1 MNYQNLPKPTVL
13 IAIYEESY
21 RALITFI
28 LEQQGWE
35 VNEAK
40 NGTEAIEKLF
50 AEPPKLLI
58 LDNRIP
64 QLTQGEIYFDLLAQ
78 GIKLPLVLLTS
89 YKKLDKLAL
98 SLGIFYFL
106 DHEFELP
113 HSLQKIK
120 SAYTELLDLE
130 IGFGNLVFKG

>member
-1 MNYQNLPKPTVL
+1 MNYQNPQKPKVL
-13 IAIYEESY
+13 TAISEESY
-21 RALITFI
+21 RALIAFI
-28 LEQQGWE
+28 LEQQGWD

-50 AEPPKLLI
+50 QEQPKLLI
-58 LDNRIP
+58 LDDRMP
-64 QLTQGEIYFDLLAQ
+64 QLTQGEIYLDLFAQ

-106 DHEFELP
+106 DQRFELP

-120 SAYTELLDLE
+120 SAYTELVDLE
-130 IGFGNLVFKG
+130 VGFSNLASK